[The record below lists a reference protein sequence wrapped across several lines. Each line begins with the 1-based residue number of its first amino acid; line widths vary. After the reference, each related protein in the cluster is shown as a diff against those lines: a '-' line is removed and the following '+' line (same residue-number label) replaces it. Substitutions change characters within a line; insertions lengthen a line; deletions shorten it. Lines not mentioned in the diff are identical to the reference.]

1 MSLSFIKPEITYRN
15 SEVLVGVSRVDVP
28 GGPSSVVD
36 VAVVVTGGRA
46 PTSPRML
53 SMSKVKTF
61 VSSYLHPS

>member
-1 MSLSFIKPEITYRN
+1 M
-15 SEVLVGVSRVDVP
+15 GVSRVDVP

-36 VAVVVTGGRA
+36 VAVVVTGGWA